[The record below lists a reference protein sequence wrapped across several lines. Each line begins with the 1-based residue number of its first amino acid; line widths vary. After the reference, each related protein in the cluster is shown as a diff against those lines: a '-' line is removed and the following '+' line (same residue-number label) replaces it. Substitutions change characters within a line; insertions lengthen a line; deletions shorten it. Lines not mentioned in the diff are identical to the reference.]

1 MLLQD
6 KASRATFNSCMVK
19 RLILDGE
26 LKRDCHNWGRIDG
39 SVEKYL
45 YIDGHEGSSALME
58 NENSILP
65 DVPLVAVIGGGVYPL
80 TSNS

>member
-39 SVEKYL
+39 PVEKYL
-45 YIDGHEGSSALME
+45 YIDGHEGSSALVE
-58 NENSILP
+58 YSILP
-65 DVPLVAVIGGGVYPL
+65 DVPLVAVIGGGVYSL